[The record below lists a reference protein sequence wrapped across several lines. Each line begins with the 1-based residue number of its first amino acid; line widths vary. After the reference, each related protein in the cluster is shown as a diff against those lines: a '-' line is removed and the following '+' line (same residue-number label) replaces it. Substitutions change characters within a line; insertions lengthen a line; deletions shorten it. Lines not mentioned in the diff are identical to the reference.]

1 MRAEK
6 SPRSRYAGLA
16 GAAAVATLLLGVGG
30 AGSQVVTPPST
41 GFEYAVKFICGATPA
56 TNPGVVARGVYF
68 TAINVH
74 NPGKE
79 GTEFTKK
86 FAIALP
92 GEKAGRISP
101 FFLTPLGPDQALE
114 IDCPDIGRHLDVSG
128 FVKGF
133 AVIQS
138 KVELDVVAVYT
149 AAGSATG
156 TVVALDTE
164 RVPARKY

>member
-1 MRAEK
+1 SR
-6 SPRSRYAGLA
+6 RSRYAVLA
-16 GAAAVATLLLGVGG
+16 GAAAVATLLLGIGG
-30 AGSQVVTPPST
+30 AGSQVVTPPPSP

-56 TNPGVVARGVYF
+56 TSPGVVARGVYF

-74 NPGKE
+74 FPGKASVQ
-79 GTEFTKK
+79 FTKK

-101 FFLTPLGPDQALE
+101 FFKAALKSDEAME
-114 IDCPDIGRHLDVSG
+114 IDCPDIMRHLDASG

-149 AAGSATG
+149 AAPSATG
-156 TVVALDTE
+156 TVVALHTE

>member
-1 MRAEK
+1 MRAVK
-6 SPRSRYAGLA
+6 SSTRVSPWLGVCALS
-16 GAAAVATLLLGVGG
+16 ATLLLGIEG
-30 AGSQVVTPPST
+30 AGSQVVTPPAT

-56 TNPGVVARGVYF
+56 TNPGLVARGVYF

-74 NPGKE
+74 YPGKDSV
-79 GTEFTKK
+79 EFTKK

-92 GEKAGRISP
+92 GEKAGRVSP
-101 FFLTPLGPDQALE
+101 FFSAALKGDEALE
-114 IDCPDIGRHLDVSG
+114 IDCPDIMRHLDVSG

-149 AAGSATG
+149 AAPSATG
-156 TVVALDTE
+156 TVVALETE